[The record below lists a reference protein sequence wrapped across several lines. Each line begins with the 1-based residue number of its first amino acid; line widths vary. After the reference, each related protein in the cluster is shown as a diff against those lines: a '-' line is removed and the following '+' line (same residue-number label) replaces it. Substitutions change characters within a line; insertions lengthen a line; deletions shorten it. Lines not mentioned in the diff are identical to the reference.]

1 MRPETETELSLNDE
15 TGQKMSIL
23 RLHWD
28 SHWSLLPPLMGRRM
42 IYMPWKE
49 FYFMWVRLVFLTFRA
64 NSAISSWSSLFRFPL
79 FGYFWLNYSQDF
91 NNLWILRKR
100 LINTGIYDGCRDREL
115 SRLRNF
121 SDVETKTHRDW
132 EISLILRLR
141 LIKTENFLGCRDQDS
156 SKLEN
161 LMDVETKT
169 SQDSLISD
177 ETKLA
182 KNRFAWT
189 ISIIVLLFCSCSCCF
204 FCVLTLKFNQNRDSN
219 RCYCCY
225 CCCCYCFC
233 FLCCCYWLCRC
244 YNCVSNR

>member
-15 TGQKMSIL
+15 TGQKMLIL

-156 SKLEN
+156 SRLRN
-161 LMDVETKT
+161 FLDVETKT
-169 SQDSLISD
+169 HQDWKITWMSWLRNFWDVKTETHQDWEISGMSRPRLI
-177 ETKLA
+177 ETGKFDGCRDRDHSRLGKRCRYRDSIKTLA
-182 KNRFAWT
+182 D
-189 ISIIVLLFCSCSCCF
+189 ICEIV
-204 FCVLTLKFNQNRDSN
+204 QNRPK
-219 RCYCCY
+219 
-225 CCCCYCFC
+225 
-233 FLCCCYWLCRC
+233 L
-244 YNCVSNR
+244 